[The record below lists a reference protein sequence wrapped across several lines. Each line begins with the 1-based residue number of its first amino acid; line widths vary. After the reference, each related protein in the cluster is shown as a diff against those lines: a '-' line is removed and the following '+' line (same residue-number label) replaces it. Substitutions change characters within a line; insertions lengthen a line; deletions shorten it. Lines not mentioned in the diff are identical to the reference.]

1 MKKLYLLLLA
11 CWLCTSLQAQR
22 FGFLS
27 WSTSEGLAQSQVRAI
42 EQDHLGYLWIGTL
55 GGVSRFDGQK
65 FTNFSKQDG
74 LLNNQVNTI
83 FQAENRDLVF
93 GSIGGLTFFDGRK
106 FTRAP
111 FDSALTST
119 QVNHMIERE
128 GLLMVAT
135 ERGLLSWDGQNYRS
149 VFDTWEERRLHI
161 KRMLI
166 SEKGMIVC
174 AKSGVFLWT
183 EERVE
188 KLISNQDLGA
198 NLMDASFQGENR
210 LLLTTIGKGLITL
223 DFDLLLES
231 GPENARASIIPNEHP
246 LLGEGFNFTGLFLG
260 DDGTWIKSRDG
271 LFHLQDQGNLDIYTE
286 KEGLATNDV
295 RALKEDR
302 EGNLWIGTNGAGI
315 QKFTGRAF
323 STFTTEDGMA
333 GNIVMDVLKDREGN
347 TWFSTYDSG
356 LSMRTPEGRWKGY
369 WNENGQSKLRN
380 TRIWCSILSSNGTI
394 YFGSS
399 GGLFKN
405 PDDPQYWT
413 TDEGLPHN
421 QVLALEEHQGRLYIG
436 TARGLCYL
444 DQEGTLV
451 QVETH
456 PKVKVRSIAF
466 DNEGRTWTASNR
478 GIYILENSG
487 ALQHVGEEEGLA
499 DNSVYCLELDQSGKA
514 WIGTESGLD
523 VLQKG
528 DLKNV
533 SIPGGF
539 GSNHINFIQME
550 ASGGIWLGTNN
561 GLLRASDKEAVLKGE
576 EAWVSYGKHDGL
588 SVLETNQNS
597 SFLDGDELYF
607 GTSEALVKL
616 NLSALAK
623 AQDQPDPL
631 VQISDIKVNLEA
643 PLWEKYKVDLKEYG
657 SWPEEVLFPHQDNHL
672 SFYFD
677 GLSLSNP
684 EGLSYQYRLL
694 GLDEDWEKSTETNF
708 VTYSNLDFEDYT
720 FELRAMDKS
729 GRSSEIKQFSFS
741 IAPPFW
747 LRWWFIALEVIFI
760 AGIAY
765 LISASRRRALLNKM
779 EKEKFEY
786 RSKMLA
792 LEQQTLNSSM
802 NRHFIFNA
810 LNSIQYYINRQDRL
824 SANRYLSSFAKL
836 IRKNLDSSQNNLTSL
851 QEEIERL
858 ELYLGLEKMRF
869 KEKFDYEIHVD
880 EDLDPSS
887 VMVPAMLLQPFLEN
901 SIWHG
906 ILPKES
912 PGHIEVNIESLDDR
926 VSLCILDDGIG
937 IETSLKNKGE
947 DQDHISKGMAITSGR
962 IELIKKMTNKNVEL
976 HGPIELRDH
985 NGKVNG
991 TEVKIILP
999 LDFENLD
1006 GR

>member
-1 MKKLYLLLLA
+1 MKKLLFLVIT

-83 FQAENRDLVF
+83 FQAQNRDLVF

-111 FDSALTST
+111 FDSAFAST
-119 QVNHMIERE
+119 QVNHLLEHQ

-135 ERGLLSWDGQNYRS
+135 ERGLLSWDGQTYQS
-149 VFDTWEERRLHI
+149 ILDTWEEQRLHI
-161 KRMLI
+161 KRVLLTKHGML
-166 SEKGMIVC
+166 VC
-174 AKSGVFLWT
+174 AKSGLFLWKDDET
-183 EERVE
+183 V
-188 KLISNQDLGA
+188 KLISNVVLGA
-198 NLMDASFQGENR
+198 NLMDAELDGENR
-210 LLLTTIGKGLITL
+210 LLLTSIGKGLITL
-223 DFDLLLES
+223 NLDLLLRSE
-231 GPENARASIIPNEHP
+231 PENAASAILPNEHL

-260 DDGTWIKSRDG
+260 EEGTWIKSRDG
-271 LFHLQDQGNLDIYTE
+271 LFHLHKQGHLDIYTE

-356 LSMRTPEGRWKGY
+356 ISMRTKEGRWKDYGSA
-369 WNENGQSKLRN
+369 NGAGKLRN
-380 TRIWCSILSSNGTI
+380 SRIWCSLLSNDGTV

-405 PDDPQYWT
+405 PEDPQYWT
-413 TDEGLPHN
+413 TEEGLPHN
-421 QVLALEEHQGRLYIG
+421 QVLALEEHRGKIYIG

-444 DQEGTLV
+444 DENGVLV
-451 QVETH
+451 QVEAH

-466 DNEGRTWTASNR
+466 DPEGRTWTASNR
-478 GIYILENSG
+478 GIYILEKNG
-487 ALQHVGEEEGLA
+487 TLLHVGEEEGLA
-499 DNSVYCLELDQSGKA
+499 DNSVYCLELDQSGRA

-539 GSNHINFIQME
+539 GSNHINFIQLE
-550 ASGGIWLGTNN
+550 AEGGIWLGTNN
-561 GLLRASDKEAVLKGE
+561 GLLHASNKEAVLSAE
-576 EAWVSYGKHDGL
+576 ESWSSYGKHDGL

-597 SFLDGDELYF
+597 SFLEGDELYF

-616 NLSALAK
+616 DLGALAK
-623 AQDQPDPL
+623 AQDQPEPL

-643 PLWEKYKVDLKEYG
+643 PNWEKYQVNLNEYG
-657 SWPEEVLFPHQDNHL
+657 AWPREVRLPHQDNHL

-677 GLSLSNP
+677 GLALSNP

-694 GLDEDWEKSTETNF
+694 GLDEDWEKSTETDF
-708 VTYSNLDFEDYT
+708 VTYSNLDFQDYT
-720 FELRAMDKS
+720 FELRATDKS
-729 GRSSEIKQFSFS
+729 GRSSEIKQFAFS

-869 KEKFDYEIHVD
+869 KEKFDYEIIVD
-880 EDLDPSS
+880 DELDPSS

-912 PGHIEVNIESLDDR
+912 PGHILVNIDQLDDR
-926 VSLCILDDGIG
+926 VSLCIVDDGIG

-985 NGKVNG
+985 DGKVKG

-1006 GR
+1006 GK